1 MIVERWGRRLRL
13 FHRNPQHP
21 QQGHGQRFGA
31 IGVAFLRGKR
41 LNSLQDLNAHAW
53 AKDGMRL
60 LGAKRASFGQKIPK
74 LCALQVIDLIWGTR
88 LIV

>member
-1 MIVERWGRRLRL
+1 LWSGGGDVCVFSTAIHNIHSR
-13 FHRNPQHP
+13 
-21 QQGHGQRFGA
+21 GHGQRFGA